1 MSSATTIGVH
11 FRPVSDVVAA
21 AGGHWPELLAAIGII
36 VPSQGKHGPCPVCG
50 GTDRFRLD
58 DKGGRGTWIC
68 SQCDKPSGD
77 GLDLVC
83 RVTGKSPKE
92 AAGLLAPLVG
102 LSFGGLDP
110 AERGRIH
117 QQQQARAEADAKQA
131 ALQRQRAAR
140 RAIAILQNCEPGQA
154 AYLADK
160 GLAEV
165 VGHITQRVIVVGPL
179 TFPAGSLV
187 VSLRNDAGELVNVQ
201 LIAPD
206 GGKGYL
212 AGGQKAGAF
221 HPIEGGALVAVVEG
235 YATGL
240 SVHLATGATVYCAM
254 DCGNLLAV
262 ATIARSQ
269 HPESRI
275 LLCGDNDAATKGNPG
290 MTKAEQAAAA
300 IGGLVAIPPCVRD
313 GDPSH
318 FVDASNMVSLSTAG
332 DWNDYHQ
339 AHGLTTTQRAIM
351 DTSTA
356 PNTAQIKDADQKEG
370 GWTADKSRPEGVPT
384 AEGGAPRRATVTAW
398 PKGQAQA
405 GDHMAEETPA
415 DADEG
420 HPLPNGFEIRGDR
433 LCVWELVGRGENAQQ
448 ELVPISSPIR
458 VLAETADEH
467 RRGYGRLL
475 EWHDSAGRVRQWAMP
490 VRSLVPRNGDEVFA
504 TLLDAGLP
512 FIELGHK
519 RKLAAYLMACQPER
533 RITCVERTGWH
544 DHAYVLPQGAI
555 GPDAEGVILQ
565 TAGYA
570 ASDFTER
577 GSLSEWQQE
586 VAGLAVGNSR
596 LCFALSLAFAAPLL
610 SLVGMEGGG
619 FHLKGESTDGKTT
632 IMKAAASVYGNPD
645 RYSQTW
651 RATGNAIEGIAS
663 RRNDALL
670 CLDELG
676 ELDGREAGQ
685 VAYMLANGQ
694 GKGRSRQDG
703 ELRER
708 KAWRLL
714 FLSTGEL
721 SLEDHAASAGQ
732 RTQAGMEVRT
742 IQIPSDTGH
751 HGAFEWLHG
760 MAGGR
765 TFADT
770 LKANAERQHGT
781 AFHALVAGLTNDM
794 EQHREH
800 LRSEIQR
807 LAAELTPQGAGNQVG
822 RAINRFALVAT
833 AGELATRL
841 GITGWPAGEA
851 IRAVRAC
858 LKAWLAERGHLGN
871 KEDAATLEQVRR
883 FVTANQYARF
893 ADWFDTSH
901 RPANMVGYRKVET
914 DGVSFFVL
922 PLGWAEITKGRDPK
936 RAAHLCL
943 EAGYLLTSKDKKRLQ
958 RQARLPGMNART
970 WVYVLV
976 ERVLAD
982 EGEGKEDE

>member
-1 MSSATTIGVH
+1 MTMAIKGGASPR
-11 FRPVSDVVAA
+11 FVSDVAA
-21 AGGHWPELLAAIGII
+21 AACGHWPDLLAAVGIDI
-36 VPSQGKHGPCPVCG
+36 PRRGKHGPCPTCG
-50 GTDRFRLD
+50 GSDRFRLD

-68 SQCDKPSGD
+68 NQCGSGD

-83 RVTGKSPKE
+83 RVTGKLPKE
-92 AAGLLAPLVG
+92 AAELLAPLVG
-102 LSFGGLDP
+102 LSAGGLDP
-110 AERGRIH
+110 AERERIH

-131 ALQRQRAAR
+131 EQLRQKAAR
-140 RAIAILQNCEPGQA
+140 RAAAIMRDCEPGQA
-154 AYLADK
+154 PYLVHKRLRWPHGAINRTLIRE
-160 GLAEV
+160 GGEN
-165 VGHITQRVIVVGPL
+165 
-179 TFPAGSLV
+179 FPDSSLV
-187 VSLRNDAGELVNVQ
+187 IPLINEAAELVNVQ
-201 LIAPD
+201 LIRDD
-206 GGKGYL
+206 GTKRYL
-212 AGGQKAGAF
+212 AGGQKAGAY
-221 HPIEGGALVAVVEG
+221 HRIEGGALVAICEG

-240 SVHLATGATVYCAM
+240 SVHLAIGATVYCAM
-254 DCGNLLAV
+254 DAGNLLAV
-262 ATIARSQ
+262 TTIARRQ
-269 HPESRI
+269 HPEARI
-275 LLCGDNDAATKGNPG
+275 LLCGDNDAHTQGNPG
-290 MTKAEQAAAA
+290 KTKAEHAAAA
-300 IGGLVAIPPCVRD
+300 IGGLVALPPEF
-313 GDPSH
+313 S
-318 FVDASNMVSLSTAG
+318 G

-339 AHGLTTTQRAIM
+339 AHGLTKTKEAIM
-351 DTSTA
+351 GTSATHTQNQ
-356 PNTAQIKDADQKEG
+356 PQDQDAHQKEG
-370 GWTADKSRPEGVPT
+370 APWQAEVVPLHPVRDDET
-384 AEGGAPRRATVTAW
+384 G
-398 PKGQAQA
+398 KGQ
-405 GDHMAEETPA
+405 DMPE
-415 DADEG
+415 
-420 HPLPNGFEIRGDR
+420 GFEIRGKR
-433 LCVWELVGRGENAQQ
+433 LCALVTVGRGEDAHQ
-448 ELVPISSPIR
+448 EWIPISSPVR

-467 RRGYGRLL
+467 GRGYGRLL
-475 EWHDSAGRVRQWAMP
+475 EWQDSAGRVRQWAMP
-490 VRSLVPRNGDEVFA
+490 VRSLVPRNGEEVFA
-504 TLLDAGLP
+504 ALLDAGLP

-544 DHAYVLPQGAI
+544 GLAYVLPQGTI

-570 ASDFTER
+570 ANDFTER
-577 GSLSEWQQE
+577 GTLAEWQQG
-586 VAGLAVGNSR
+586 VAALAVGNSR

-694 GKGRSRQDG
+694 GKGRSKQDG

-760 MAGGR
+760 MEGGR

-770 LKANAERQHGT
+770 LKANADHQHGS
-781 AFHALVAGLTNDM
+781 AFRTYVEALAGDL
-794 EQHREH
+794 EAHSER
-800 LRSEIQR
+800 LRAEIKR
-807 LAAELTPQGAGNQVG
+807 IAAELTPHGAGNQVG
-822 RAINRFALVAT
+822 RAINRFALVAA

-841 GITGWPAGEA
+841 GVTGWPEGEA
-851 IRAVRAC
+851 LRAVRVC

-871 KEDAATLEQVRR
+871 HEEAAILAQVRK
-883 FVTANQYARF
+883 FVTAHQYTRF
-893 ADWFDTSH
+893 ADWFDTNH
-901 RPANMVGYRKVET
+901 RPANMVGYRKVES

-922 PLGWAEITKGRDPK
+922 PPGWTEITKGRDPK
-936 RAAHLCL
+936 RSALLCL
-943 EAGYLLTSKDKKRLQ
+943 EAGYLLTGKDKKRLQ
-958 RQARLPGMNART
+958 RKARLPGMNGSA
-970 WVYVLV
+970 WVYLLT

-982 EGEGKEDE
+982 DAEGQEDE